1 MVECA
6 HCAPNGPNHLGLR
19 YNAPTAHQLAVIT
32 SGCWAAPSRRIW
44 VTNFQVSCELG
55 ATFQVKYPQVMA
67 YSFNPYGESLLQLQA
82 NQVKYPQLLT
92 DTFNGISEL
101 VSFTVVDVPVRA
113 LSM

>member
-1 MVECA
+1 M
-6 HCAPNGPNHLGLR
+6 
-19 YNAPTAHQLAVIT
+19 T
-32 SGCWAAPSRRIW
+32 
-44 VTNFQVSCELG
+44 
-55 ATFQVKYPQVMA
+55 